1 MLLKET
7 MKATGLSKK
16 AIQYYEDKALIVPKK
31 LYNGYRDYDETVIQ
45 QLKKIKH
52 MRALHMSMDQIQM
65 ILEGKEEPCH
75 IYGNS

>member
-31 LYNGYRDYDETVIQ
+31 LNNGYRDYDETVIQ
-45 QLKKIKH
+45 QLKKSNTCVRSICQWI
-52 MRALHMSMDQIQM
+52 RFR
-65 ILEGKEEPCH
+65 
-75 IYGNS
+75 